1 MLKEYIVMDMEMTGL
16 SPYKDKIIE
25 IGAIKVIDGEVKE
38 EFQTLINPNI
48 KINEKITEITGISN
62 DMVHDKPFIDEVLQE
77 FISFMGE
84 RVIIGHNL
92 VYDYSFLMQAIY
104 NNQVQEKP
112 NRYHLGIDTL
122 KIARKM
128 LSADEEKTLGALCKK
143 YNIYDDNY
151 HRALNDAYM
160 TMRLYKIL
168 CKEFENEELEFK
180 PEKYF
185 YKPKK
190 ERKPSKREFEYVEKL
205 MEKLSISSNVDIYK
219 MTQSELS
226 RYADYIRLNQYT
238 LSNKK

>member
-1 MLKEYIVMDMEMTGL
+1 MLREYVVMDMEMTGL

-25 IGAIKVIDGEVKE
+25 IGAIKVVDGEVRE

-48 KINEKITEITGISN
+48 KIDEKITEITGISN
-62 DMVHDKPFIDEVLQE
+62 EMVQDKPFIDEILQDLIH
-77 FISFMGE
+77 FIGE
-84 RVIIGHNL
+84 RIIIGHNL

-104 NNQVQEKP
+104 NNGIAEQCNKH
-112 NRYHLGIDTL
+112 HLGIDTL

-128 LSADEEKTLGALCKK
+128 LSADEEKTLGALSKK
-143 YNIYDDNY
+143 YNIYDNNY

-160 TMRLYKIL
+160 TMKLYKIL
-168 CKEFENEELEFK
+168 CKEFENEALELK
-180 PEKYF
+180 PEEYF

-205 MEKLSISSNVDIYK
+205 MEKLSISSKVDIYK

-238 LSNKK
+238 LGDKK